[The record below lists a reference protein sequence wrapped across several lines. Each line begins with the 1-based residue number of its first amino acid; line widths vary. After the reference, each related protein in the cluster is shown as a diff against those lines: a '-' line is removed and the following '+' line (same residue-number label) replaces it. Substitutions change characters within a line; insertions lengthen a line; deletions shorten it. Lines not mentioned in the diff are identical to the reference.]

1 MLYENDST
9 QIIKGIRSSAPTHNT
24 ILVIAHNPSISQAA
38 NSLCMLGQKESLPI
52 FPTGAFA
59 MLTLPNSEFEYHS
72 GELIH
77 FIAARSLMADNE

>member
-1 MLYENDST
+1 
-9 QIIKGIRSSAPTHNT
+9 
-24 ILVIAHNPSISQAA
+24 
-38 NSLCMLGQKESLPI
+38 MLGQKESLPI